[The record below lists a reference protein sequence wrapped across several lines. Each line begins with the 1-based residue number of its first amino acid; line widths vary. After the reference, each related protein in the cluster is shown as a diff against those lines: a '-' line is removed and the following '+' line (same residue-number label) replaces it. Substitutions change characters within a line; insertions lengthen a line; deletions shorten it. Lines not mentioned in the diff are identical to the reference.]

1 MIGYKIKNIC
11 NQTGRTCYCTHEEN
25 HTYHMV
31 FSKRKDAQKY
41 VNYWREFIEEEQDT
55 SICIDM
61 VYIDEDTHFLDV
73 QESLCQVMKSFDTGV
88 IRRLKGKP
96 KKKKKEWIDP
106 HLGCPSYPECDEM
119 PTGCRKIMGKDVEMF
134 GYRD

>member
-1 MIGYKIKNIC
+1 MIAYKIKNIC
-11 NQTGRTCYCTHEEN
+11 MQTGEVYYCTREEN
-25 HTYHMV
+25 QNYHMV
-31 FSKRKDAQKY
+31 FISEKKARRY
-41 VNYWREFIEEEQDT
+41 MNYWKDIVYQDNRVR
-55 SICIDM
+55 IYVDM
-61 VYIDEDTHFLDV
+61 VYIDKDTHF
-73 QESLCQVMKSFDTGV
+73 FDRYDEDSGI